1 MVFEDKIAGDWTA
14 DEDPELGAPPLL
26 TWLLRPAL
34 PATTAA
40 AFSGPELGDELLGLL
55 LLAEDMNFEI
65 ALALLFTAPLLGFKL
80 LLLELLEVEEED
92 DKCC

>member
-1 MVFEDKIAGDWTA
+1 MTAAAKFVTLVFEDKMAGDWTA

-40 AFSGPELGDELLGLL
+40 A
-55 LLAEDMNFEI
+55 
-65 ALALLFTAPLLGFKL
+65 
-80 LLLELLEVEEED
+80 
-92 DKCC
+92 